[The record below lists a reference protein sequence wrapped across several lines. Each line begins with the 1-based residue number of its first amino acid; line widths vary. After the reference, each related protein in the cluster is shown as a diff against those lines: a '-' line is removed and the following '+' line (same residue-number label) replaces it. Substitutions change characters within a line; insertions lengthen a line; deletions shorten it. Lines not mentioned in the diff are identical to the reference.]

1 MIKKYTKPI
10 IKIEIVSIN
19 DILSISAQKRG
30 KINSHIAS
38 ESAGAVKTVAE

>member
-19 DILSISAQKRG
+19 DILSISV
-30 KINSHIAS
+30 S
-38 ESAGAVKTVAE
+38 EGAYDDGFEWNGTIK